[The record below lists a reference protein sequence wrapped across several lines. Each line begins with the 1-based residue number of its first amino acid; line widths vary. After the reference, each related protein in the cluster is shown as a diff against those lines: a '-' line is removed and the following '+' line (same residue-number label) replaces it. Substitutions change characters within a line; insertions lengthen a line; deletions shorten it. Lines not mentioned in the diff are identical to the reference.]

1 MSHITISGLEK
12 RYGETLAVE
21 DVSMTIDDGE
31 LLCLLG
37 PSGSGK
43 STTLRMLAGLE
54 TPSDGEIR
62 VDDADVTDRPA
73 YDRATATVFQDWAL
87 FPHKTVLENVAFG
100 LKMDGVSKAERRERA
115 REMLERVEMGEYVD
129 DDPTNLSGGQKQ
141 RVALARSLAV
151 EPDVLLLDE
160 PLSNLDKRLSEDMQI
175 ELREIHEDVETT
187 FVHVTHD
194 QDEAFTLADRIGIMA
209 DGELVQ
215 IGDPHEVYEHPR
227 NRFIEGFLG
236 DTNFVSG
243 EVTRTTADAAHV
255 ETELGRTVVLPT
267 TDGDGGVKV
276 DGDGGVKADGDGDVK
291 DDGDENADGD
301 ALAEGES
308 VTLSLRPEVLAID
321 PASESTATDGE
332 HAQPAMTDGS
342 TRNAVVGTIEN
353 VIYRG
358 STVRYSVSVDDT
370 PVFVERTVSDSG
382 AFDVGDDIRIGW
394 DGTDVLAFRDDG
406 SRVDP

>member
-1 MSHITISGLEK
+1 MATIELNSLEK
-12 RYGETLAVE
+12 RYGDTLAVE
-21 DVSMTIDDGE
+21 DVSATIADGE

-43 STTLRMLAGLE
+43 STTLRMIAGLE
-54 TPSDGEIR
+54 SPTDGGIHVGDE
-62 VDDADVTDRPA
+62 DVTDQPA
-73 YDRATATVFQDWAL
+73 YERNTATVFQDWAL

-100 LKMDGVSKAERRERA
+100 LKMHGVPKEERRERA
-115 REMLERVEMGEYVD
+115 QKMLERVEMGDYGD
-129 DDPTNLSGGQKQ
+129 QDPTNLSGGQKQ

-215 IGDPHEVYEHPR
+215 IGDPHEVYENPK
-227 NRFIEGFLG
+227 NRFVEGFLG

-243 EVTRTTADAAHV
+243 EVTETTANGVRVA
-255 ETELGRTVVLPT
+255 TELEEALEIS
-267 TDGDGGVKV
+267 TDETLD
-276 DGDGGVKADGDGDVK
+276 
-291 DDGDENADGD
+291 
-301 ALAEGES
+301 EGEQ
-308 VTLSLRPEVLAID
+308 VTLSLRPEVLSIE
-321 PASESTATDGE
+321 PAPDATPVANEAQPIADGGSQTAT
-332 HAQPAMTDGS
+332 
-342 TRNAVVGTIEN
+342 VGTIEN

-358 STVRYSVSVDDT
+358 STVRYAVDVDGSSL
-370 PVFVERTVSDSG
+370 FVERSVADAGS
-382 AFDVGDDIRIGW
+382 FDAGDEIRIEW
-394 DGTDVLAFRDDG
+394 DETDVLAFREDG
-406 SRVDP
+406 SRIEHRG